1 MKILVV
7 EDDKLSREAVVSFLS
22 EDLNIAAVEAT
33 DGYEAMEILTEQY
46 FDLVISD
53 VRMPKIGGVELL
65 KNIKKL
71 YPKTEVILMSGFAEI
86 EDAVAALRSGAL
98 DYLMKPINIEEL
110 SLTIQNLLER
120 NKLRSENETLRAS
133 VLAMDKDVTV
143 AKQQIQNLQQTIR
156 EVQHS
161 ENMAIFSEHM
171 KKVVN
176 LALEFHKSRDV
187 PVLIEGETGTGKEM
201 IARLVHSGEDAVT
214 APFVAVNCAA
224 ISSQLFESELF
235 GYEQGAFT
243 GAKVSGS
250 IGKLELAQGG
260 TLFLDEISELPF
272 DLQTKLLR
280 VIQQK
285 EFFRVGGTE
294 LVRLDVRFVF
304 ATNKHLQDLVAQ
316 NLFRADLFYR
326 IDIGKIEI
334 KPLRERKEELL
345 PLTQY
350 FLELFSKKRNKN
362 FKQIA
367 QDARYIIQNHA
378 WRGNVRELQNTM
390 ERIVLLYDDEMLE
403 GWHLSHITTENVKV
417 KKKQGSLIVPGQMLL
432 PDHSFSMEDL
442 EVEIV
447 AKALERFGGN
457 KSKAAEYLHL
467 TRSSLRSR
475 IKKIEERCS

>member
-1 MKILVV
+1 MNILVV
-7 EDDKLSREAVVSFLS
+7 EDDRLSREAVMSFLIEELEVTAS
-22 EDLNIAAVEAT
+22 EAK
-33 DGYEAMEILTEQY
+33 DGYEALEILTEQS

-65 KNIKKL
+65 RNIKKL
-71 YPKTEVILMSGFAEI
+71 YPTTEVILMTGFAEI
-86 EDAVAALRSGAL
+86 EDSIAALRSGAL

-110 SLTIQNLLER
+110 GITIQNLQER
-120 NKLRSENETLRAS
+120 NKLRSENESLRAS
-133 VLAMDKDVTV
+133 VLAMDKDVTA
-143 AKQQIQNLQQTIR
+143 AKRHIQGLEQTIR

-201 IARLVHSGEDAVT
+201 IARLVHSGEDGAV
-214 APFVAVNCAA
+214 APFIPVNCAA

-243 GAKVSGS
+243 GAKMSGS
-250 IGKLELAQGG
+250 VGKLELAQGG
-260 TLFLDEISELPF
+260 TIFLDEISELPI

-280 VIQQK
+280 VIQER

-294 LVRLDVRFVF
+294 LIQLDVRFIF
-304 ATNKHLQDLVAQ
+304 ATNKRLQDLVAQ

-350 FLELFSKKRNKN
+350 FLELFSRKRNKQ
-362 FKQIA
+362 FRQIS
-367 QDARYIIQNHA
+367 QDARYIIQNHE
-378 WRGNVRELQNTM
+378 WKGNVRELQNTM
-390 ERIVLLYDDEMLE
+390 ERIVLLHNDEVLE
-403 GWHLSHITTENVKV
+403 GWHLSHITTENVKL

-432 PDHSFSMEDL
+432 PEGAFSMEDL

-447 AKALERFGGN
+447 AKALERFDGN
-457 KSKAAEYLHL
+457 KSKAAEYLGL

-475 IKKIEERCS
+475 TKKIGERQS

>member
-1 MKILVV
+1 MRILVV

-22 EDLNIAAVEAT
+22 EDLAVATSEAR
-33 DGYEAMEILTEQY
+33 DGYEAMEILTEER

-71 YPKTEVILMSGFAEI
+71 YPETEVILISGFAEI

-110 SLTIQNLLER
+110 GISIQNLQER

-143 AKQQIQNLQQTIR
+143 AKQRIQDLQQTIR

-171 KKVVN
+171 KKVVR
-176 LALEFHKSRDV
+176 LALEFHKSRDI

-201 IARLVHSGEDAVT
+201 IARLVHSGEEGAT
-214 APFVAVNCAA
+214 APFIPVNCAA

-243 GAKVSGS
+243 GAKMSGS
-250 IGKLELAQGG
+250 VGKLELAQGG
-260 TLFLDEISELPF
+260 TIFLDEISELPF

-280 VIQQK
+280 VIQQR

-294 LVRLDVRFVF
+294 LIHLDVRFVF
-304 ATNKHLQDLVAQ
+304 ATNKRLQDLVVQ
-316 NLFRADLFYR
+316 SLFRADLFYR

-334 KPLRERKEELL
+334 KPLRERREELL

-367 QDARYIIQNHA
+367 QDARYIIQNHT
-378 WRGNVRELQNTM
+378 WKGNVRELQNTM
-390 ERIVLLYDDEMLE
+390 ERIVLLYDDEILE
-403 GWHLSHITTENVKV
+403 GWHLSHITTENVKM
-417 KKKQGSLIVPGQMLL
+417 KKRQGSLIVPGQMLL
-432 PDHSFSMEDL
+432 PEDAFSMEDL

-447 AKALERFGGN
+447 AKALERFAGN
-457 KSKAAEYLHL
+457 KSKAAEYLNL